1 MKKTWS
7 IIIATTIIISVSAS
21 VWGVASYWFGY
32 CATETIHETT
42 QSENIQLAMN
52 QSSLAIYQQ
61 RAYFLEQRIY
71 EMETKYLCPACEG
84 TIKKIY
90 TKYVL
95 EYNALLKKI
104 ESLSK

>member
-7 IIIATTIIISVSAS
+7 IIIAATIIISVSAS

-32 CATETIHETT
+32 CSAETIHEKT

-52 QSSLAIYQQ
+52 QSQLAIYQQ
-61 RAYFLEQRIY
+61 RANFLEQRIY
-71 EMETKYLCPACEG
+71 EMETKYFCPACTG
-84 TIKKIY
+84 TIKKVYNNYMI
-90 TKYVL
+90 

-104 ESLSK
+104 ETLTK